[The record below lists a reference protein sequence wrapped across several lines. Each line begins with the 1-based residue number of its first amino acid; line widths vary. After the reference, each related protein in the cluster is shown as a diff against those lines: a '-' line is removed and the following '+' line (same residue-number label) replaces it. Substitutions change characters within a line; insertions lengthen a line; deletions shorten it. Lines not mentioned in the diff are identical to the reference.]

1 VTAACARLRLA
12 ARSPPQEL
20 DALFHDDLLKD
31 NEMATEKG
39 ALIEILAWLQTQQL
53 CFSGLDTIPVMA
65 LNVAWKKSRAEAA
78 TSTPAHIYKKEVTHM
93 EMFVLSLFII
103 TLAILSV
110 RG

>member
-1 VTAACARLRLA
+1 MKY
-12 ARSPPQEL
+12 
-20 DALFHDDLLKD
+20 LLGSRPT
-31 NEMATEKG
+31 NYA
-39 ALIEILAWLQTQQL
+39 
-53 CFSGLDTIPVMA
+53 FSGLDTIPVMA